1 MMLTENT
8 GFLCTAPT
16 ATALRMKIY
25 LSVAVAMYLQCLFP
39 TSGAMTADTSG
50 MTLIFK
56 IPERKSISR
65 TIYFVKHGTHTK

>member
-16 ATALRMKIY
+16 ATALRMKIC

-39 TSGAMTADTSG
+39 TSGAMTADISG

-56 IPERKSISR
+56 IPIL
-65 TIYFVKHGTHTK
+65 